1 MTEARTTSAQATTA
15 HHRGTLRH
23 RAHTG
28 YRWLLIVF
36 LVAGAVQIFLAGFG
50 VFHLHAYGLDATA
63 GDSALTPHRTLGFAM
78 GGVAILILVAALLA
92 RAGRQAITLAVLLV
106 ALTSFVQSLLAGM
119 ADDHAVYGGL
129 HALDGLAIIAIAGY
143 LLYRASRAQRDGASA
158 QGGLPDGQARES
170 R

>member
-1 MTEARTTSAQATTA
+1 MTDARTVVAGAAEAGGS
-15 HHRGTLRH
+15 RR
-23 RAHTG
+23 RAHAG
-28 YRWLLIVF
+28 YRWLLVLF

-63 GDSALTPHRTLGFAM
+63 GDSALTPHRVLGNVMA
-78 GGVAILILVAALLA
+78 GIAVVIAVLALLA

-106 ALTSFVQSLLAGM
+106 ALTALVQGLLAAL

-143 LLYRASRAQRDGASA
+143 LLYGARSRARRNDSQRGDR
-158 QGGLPDGQARES
+158 LPDREAQET